1 MSGLNDTLNQ
11 IEICRTYAERFGRI
25 LIVDGRQSGTLG
37 DFGDY
42 FEMDGDG
49 HIFKMTDATM
59 PDLDAVDCYPP
70 EVRGRVRSVK
80 GRLNPAPGGSGV
92 VDAETGVMLSF
103 PLTQDRPETL
113 LLHQQWGGGTRSFDL
128 IDRLTI
134 VPEVAARVRRR
145 ISRLP
150 VGYSALHIR
159 NTDYTTD
166 IGMVLAAIRDKVAG
180 QDLVLCSDDTSVF
193 PAMRAGLPDTRIHQI
208 TVPVFD
214 GGRAQH
220 SRGRFAGAIVRR
232 RVVVGSIVD
241 LCALAAAKTL
251 YVPVLQSKI
260 IGANV
265 DFTGQNRLSGF
276 SMLAAYLCEDKD
288 RLRRLLGDSGIGLR
302 PRMKTGKV
310 EVIVA
315 PQAGPV

>member
-1 MSGLNDTLNQ
+1 
-11 IEICRTYAERFGRI
+11 
-25 LIVDGRQSGTLG
+25 
-37 DFGDY
+37 
-42 FEMDGDG
+42 
-49 HIFKMTDATM
+49 
-59 PDLDAVDCYPP
+59 
-70 EVRGRVRSVK
+70 
-80 GRLNPAPGGSGV
+80 
-92 VDAETGVMLSF
+92 MLSF
-103 PLTQDRPETL
+103 PLNQDRPEAL
-113 LLHQQWGGGTRSFDL
+113 LLHQQWGGGTKSFDL
-128 IDRLTI
+128 IDKLTI
-134 VPEVAARVRRR
+134 EPELAARVRRK
-145 ISRLP
+145 IVRLP

-159 NTDYTTD
+159 NTDYKTD
-166 IGMVLAAIRDKVAG
+166 VGMVLDAIRDKVAG
-180 QDLVLCSDDTSVF
+180 QDLLLCSDDLSVF
-193 PAMRAGLPDTRIHQI
+193 STMQEGLPDTRIHQI
-208 TVPVFD
+208 TTPVFD

-265 DFTGQNRLSGF
+265 DFTGKNKLSGF
-276 SMLAAYLCEDKD
+276 SMLAAHLCEDKD
-288 RLRRLLGDSGIGLR
+288 RLRRLLGESGIGLR